1 MMGNK
6 SRIRNAL
13 MLAVGVL
20 IIALLLI
27 FKFDLSSF
35 AATVSGNI
43 SIGFYV
49 LIALLITIQIIFR
62 SLRFYFLFN
71 RIQDDRISY
80 KNSLLL
86 TGASFLVAMATP
98 NKLGDVTRGVFYRE
112 KVVEVT
118 ATTVI
123 EYLFD
128 TFAIIGIALVGT
140 AAVYRQYLPLPA
152 AAMVLL
158 FIGLVGLYYA
168 LKFDVFARV
177 PKRFTTLRKL
187 TEKLR
192 SISVYIK
199 SNLMSKFVLLV
210 GLFFTC
216 LFHAV
221 YFLIYYA
228 VLRQLGTGVAL
239 TDVLFS
245 AGVGMFVGALTF
257 IPMGIGTR
265 DASTYGL
272 LCSVGVDPD
281 AAMASVVIMRSLTLW
296 LVLASAICY
305 FTALRKLP
313 RL

>member
-1 MMGNK
+1 M
-6 SRIRNAL
+6 
-13 MLAVGVL
+13 
-20 IIALLLI
+20 
-27 FKFDLSSF
+27 
-35 AATVSGNI
+35 
-43 SIGFYV
+43 
-49 LIALLITIQIIFR
+49 
-62 SLRFYFLFN
+62 
-71 RIQDDRISY
+71 QDDRISY
-80 KNSLLL
+80 KNSLSL

-112 KVVEVT
+112 KGVEVT

-128 TFAIIGIALVGT
+128 TFAIVGIALVGT
-140 AAVYRQYLPLPA
+140 AAVYRRYLPIPA
-152 AAMVLL
+152 AAMVIL
-158 FIGLVGLYYA
+158 IVGLISFYYI
-168 LKFDVFARV
+168 LKYDVLSRV
-177 PKRFTTLRKL
+177 PERFNKLRNL

-192 SISVYIK
+192 TVSVYIK
-199 SNLMSKFVLLV
+199 AGLMSKFVLV
-210 GLFFTC
+210 AGLLFTC

-221 YFLIYYA
+221 YFLLYYA
-228 VLRQLGTGVAL
+228 VLRQLGTGVVL

-305 FTALRKLP
+305 FTAIRKLP
-313 RL
+313 KS